1 MLDIFLGSLIGLL
14 QPSSLLLILGSGVI
28 GLIVG
33 TLPGLNAAMAVA
45 IILPLTYGMAPE
57 VGLAVLVAVYIAGIS
72 GGMVT
77 AVLLNMPGTP
87 SSVATTFEGY
97 PMALRGEAVRA
108 LGTCALASFFGGIIS
123 LGILIAFAPVISK
136 FAIRLTPSDY
146 FAISFMALALVAV
159 LAKGAAINGYLSA
172 LLGLLIGTVGFAP
185 LDGAARFTFGSISL
199 MSGFS
204 IVPVMIGLFALSQVL
219 REIYSDKPPL
229 KVDLSVKGMGASIK
243 DIFSNG
249 WNIIRSSLIGTG
261 IGILPGV
268 GGTASNMIAYGV
280 AQQTSKKPESFGKGT
295 TEGLW
300 ASESA
305 NNASI
310 GGALLPLITLGIP
323 GDGVTAILIGA
334 FMIHGLQPGPLLYVE
349 NPEIISSIYAAF
361 LLTAVF
367 VLIFQFMTLRVF
379 PRVLG
384 IPAHY
389 LMPIIVVF
397 SVLGAYA
404 SDFSTFDVWVMLGIG
419 LLALVLNKVNLPLA
433 PFVLGFVLGPIVE
446 ASLRRAIMMS
456 AGDYSVLVSSPV
468 SMLFIFLSLLIFC
481 IPILKTIKTQVRRQE
496 QA

>member
-1 MLDIFLGSLIGLL
+1 MLDIFLGSLSELF
-14 QPSSLLLILGSGVI
+14 QPYALLLIIGSSII

-45 IILPLTYGMAPE
+45 IILPLTYGMTAE
-57 VGLAVLVAVYIAGIS
+57 IGLAVLVAVYISGIS

-97 PMALRGEAVRA
+97 PMALRGEAVKA
-108 LGTCALASFFGGIIS
+108 LGTCALASFFGGVIS
-123 LGILIAFAPVISK
+123 LFILIGFAPIISK
-136 FAIRLTPSDY
+136 FAIQLTPADY
-146 FAISFMALALVAV
+146 FSISFMALALVAV
-159 LAKGAAINGYLSA
+159 LAKGDAINGYFSA
-172 LLGLLIGTVGFAP
+172 LLGLLIGTVGFSP
-185 LDGAARFTFGSISL
+185 LDGAARFNFGSISL

-204 IVPVMIGLFALSQVL
+204 VVPVMIGLFALSQVL
-219 REIYSDKPPL
+219 REIYNDNPAI
-229 KVDLSVKGMGASIK
+229 KVDLKVKGVGVSIK
-243 DIFSNG
+243 DILANG
-249 WNIIRSSLIGTG
+249 WNIVRSSLIGTG

-280 AQQTSKKPESFGKGT
+280 AQQSSKTPEKFSKGT

-305 NNASI
+305 NNASL

-349 NPEIISSIYAAF
+349 SPQIISSIYAAF
-361 LLTAVF
+361 LLVAIF
-367 VLIFQFMTLRVF
+367 VLFFQFATLRVF
-379 PRVLG
+379 PKVLG
-384 IPAHY
+384 IPSGY

-397 SVLGAYA
+397 SVLGSYA
-404 SDFSTFDVWVMLGIG
+404 SDFSTFDVWVMIFIG
-419 LLALVLNKVNLPLA
+419 VFALLMGWLKLPLA

-446 ASLRRAIMMS
+446 TSFRRALMMS
-456 AGDYSVLVSSPV
+456 DGSYSIFVKSHVSV
-468 SMLFIFLSLLIFC
+468 IFIFISIMIFI
-481 IPILKTIKTQVRRQE
+481 IPIINIARKKKI
-496 QA
+496 